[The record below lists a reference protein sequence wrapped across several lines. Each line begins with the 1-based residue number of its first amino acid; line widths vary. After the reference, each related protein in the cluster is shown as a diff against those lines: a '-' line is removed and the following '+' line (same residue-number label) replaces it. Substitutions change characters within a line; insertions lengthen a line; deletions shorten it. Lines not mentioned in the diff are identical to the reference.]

1 METIDCIVCNSN
13 TNVKVN
19 NFNIGKGNSFTLVK
33 CKCDLIF
40 LNPRPD
46 INSIKKYYD
55 SQYLS
60 NKERNSFYYKSLQK
74 ISFNWKYRLIK
85 SIFSNNNG
93 TLLDIGGG
101 DSSFSDFICRKNWT
115 AYSYDINNNKFT
127 LPDLLR
133 LKDNSIDL
141 ITLWHSIE
149 HFHNIN
155 EIFTIIKNKLKP
167 NGYLMVACPNVN
179 AAEISILKNNW
190 VAYDIPRHL
199 YHFTPDTLNSYIKKF
214 SFSIISKKIMY
225 QDIIFNI
232 FLSLRNYNL
241 VLRLFYFIFIF
252 FYSLTN
258 IFFNTDKSSSYTYIC
273 KKQ

>member
-1 METIDCIVCNSN
+1 MENVDCIICNSN

-19 NFNIGKGNSFTLVK
+19 TFSLPKDILFTLVK
-33 CKCDLIF
+33 CKCDFIF

-60 NKERNSFYYKSLQK
+60 DKERNSFYYRLLQN
-74 ISFNWKYRLIK
+74 ISFRWKYRLIK
-85 SIFSNNNG
+85 SIFSDYNG
-93 TLLDIGGG
+93 TLLDLGGG
-101 DSSFSDFICRKNWT
+101 DNSFSNFISKKNWT

-127 LPDLLR
+127 LSDVLR

-149 HFHNIN
+149 HFHNID
-155 EIFTIIKNKLKP
+155 EIFSIIQNKLKP
-167 NGYLMVACPNVN
+167 NGCLMVACPNIN

-199 YHFTPDTLNSYIKKF
+199 YHFTPDTLNSYMKKF
-214 SFSIISKKIMY
+214 SFSIISKKIMF

-232 FLSLRNYNL
+232 FLSLRDYNL
-241 VLRLFYFIFIF
+241 ALRLFYFIFIF
-252 FYSLTN
+252 FYSLAN
-258 IFFNTDKSSSYTYIC
+258 IFFNIDKSSSYTYIC
-273 KKQ
+273 KKK